1 MLMPGFPE
9 GDKAMLKDGLVG
21 TWQLISVEGR
31 LPDGSRDYPY
41 GQNPLGILMYDRL
54 GNMAVQ
60 LMRRDRTPF
69 KSADLKGGLAQEAKD
84 ALDGA
89 AVYFGTY
96 ETEEQTE
103 TVCHH
108 ITGSVFPNWIGTVQR
123 RKATMTGNRLVLST
137 EPLLMGGNESVVVLE
152 WQRTGR

>member
-1 MLMPGFPE
+1 
-9 GDKAMLKDGLVG
+9 MLKDRLVG

-60 LMRRDRTPF
+60 LMGRDRPPF
-69 KSADLKGGLAQEAKD
+69 ESADLKGGSAQEAKD

-96 ETEEQTE
+96 ETEEQTD

-123 RKATMTGNRLVLST
+123 RKATVKGNRLVLST
-137 EPLLMGGNESVVVLE
+137 EPLLMGGSESVVVLE
-152 WQRTGR
+152 WQRMAPSAVRR

>member
-1 MLMPGFPE
+1 MPPRRTFSVPGPRHHH
-9 GDKAMLKDGLVG
+9 GL
-21 TWQLISVEGR
+21 
-31 LPDGSRDYPY
+31 LPRGATHEAGP
-41 GQNPLGILMYDRL
+41 P
-54 GNMAVQ
+54 
-60 LMRRDRTPF
+60 PF

-96 ETEEQTE
+96 ETEEQTD

-123 RKATMTGNRLVLST
+123 RKATVKGNRLVLST
-137 EPLLMGGNESVVVLE
+137 EPLLMGGSESVVVLE
-152 WQRTGR
+152 WQRMGR